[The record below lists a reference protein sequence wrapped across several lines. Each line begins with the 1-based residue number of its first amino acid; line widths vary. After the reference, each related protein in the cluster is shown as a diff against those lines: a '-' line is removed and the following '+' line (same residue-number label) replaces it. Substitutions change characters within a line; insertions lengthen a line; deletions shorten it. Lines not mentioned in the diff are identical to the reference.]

1 MTTHATPPE
10 TAGPQI
16 PVRNP
21 IPPMPATAPGQV
33 FLTKVPADAPPP
45 VVKLT
50 VWAQTKRG
58 CHMLYQ
64 QGRALILLEGVD
76 DDALH
81 KAITKKRSDE
91 RRKAIRQYNKE
102 VRDLQR
108 QADVAAKQSHGGQHY
123 DGRAERL
130 QQAYAARAS
139 MGPVLPYTDDEVTE
153 QDVARHRR
161 VKQAERCAIVAAAV
175 IGTLILGPQHPILLL
190 AALMGAPVAAW
201 WAGRNR
207 EPSGDKESSPVT
219 LAAESPATIAAA
231 ASASAAGPVVLT
243 KSEDVQVRGAN
254 DLVTALI
261 KAKIIEEADREET
274 SVLGLRTDGP
284 GWTATIELP
293 GGRTAEQAIA
303 RLVPLAGALR
313 VKASRIELK
322 KDTSAEGHESRFTIW
337 VADADNPFGAG
348 KNPSPLI
355 NAPEWNF
362 WQGGVPLGQDA
373 RHARETLHLLWSSLL
388 IGGLQDYGKSYL
400 ARLIAA
406 AAALDPYVRIIVIT
420 GKSGPDWVAL
430 KKIAHTYISG
440 AKPETLAEVHETLD
454 DLIASM
460 QNRGEQ
466 LESLSETDP
475 AQCPEGKLTPALAR
489 QADKMVTLLIVDE
502 LQELLDAAANT
513 KVKVVE
519 EDEDGKGAKHRNGKD
534 VLVETLARY
543 VRVARFVG
551 GMGVFITQRPD
562 ADSVPAKLRG
572 VCVKRAC
579 FRVKGVESAKMVL
592 GGDAVEA
599 GAAPH
604 KLLEHH
610 KGVVVLDQGAE
621 SGHIT
626 QKSDVIELPEFREI
640 VERGYDLR
648 VKAGTLTGHAAS
660 RSRVDEAVARAAE
673 LRRDA
678 VAVFDRL
685 GVPDTQGLT
694 AESLAE
700 ELGID
705 VDALRERLRRD
716 GITTT
721 NIVTFGAGKRLK
733 GFKRDQFTAPEAA

>member
-16 PVRNP
+16 PVQNHV
-21 IPPMPATAPGQV
+21 PPMPTQAPGQV
-33 FLTKVPADAPPP
+33 FLSKVPADAPPP

-58 CHMLYQ
+58 CQTLYQ
-64 QGRALILLEGVD
+64 QGRAWVLLEGVD
-76 DDALH
+76 EENLAKDVIH
-81 KAITKKRSDE
+81 KRAAE
-91 RRKAIRQYNKE
+91 NRKAIRQHHNE
-102 VRDLQR
+102 IRDLQKQAATAANQGHPG
-108 QADVAAKQSHGGQHY
+108 QAD
-123 DGRAERL
+123 RFN
-130 QQAYAARAS
+130 QAFATRVTV
-139 MGPVLPYTDDEVTE
+139 GPVLPHADDDVTE
-153 QDVARHRR
+153 KDIKRHKRTQ
-161 VKQAERCAIVAAAV
+161 QAGRCAMVAAGVVAGWV
-175 IGTLILGPQHPILLL
+175 MLGKMQYPILGIL
-190 AALMGAPVAAW
+190 AAVLGGFGAAW

-207 EPSGDKESSPVT
+207 EADDKESSPVM

-254 DLVTALI
+254 DLVTALV

-322 KDTSAEGHESRFTIW
+322 KDTTPEGHESRFAIW
-337 VADADNPFGAG
+337 VADADNPFGTG
-348 KNPSPLI
+348 KTPSPLI
-355 NAPEWNF
+355 AADEWNF
-362 WQGGVPLGQDA
+362 WIDGVPLGQDA
-373 RHARETLHLLWSSLL
+373 RRDRQALHLLWSSLL

-640 VERGYDLR
+640 VERGYGLR

>member
-16 PVRNP
+16 PVQNP
-21 IPPMPATAPGQV
+21 IPPMPGHAPW
-33 FLTKVPADAPPP
+33 FKSPVPAGAPPP
-45 VVKLT
+45 QHKLT

-58 CHMLYQ
+58 CHLLYQ
-64 QGRALILLEGVD
+64 QGRAWALLVD
-76 DDALH
+76 ADEETLAKDVIH
-81 KAITKKRSDE
+81 KRAAE
-91 RRKAIRQYNKE
+91 NRKAIRQHHNE
-102 VRDLQR
+102 VRDLQK
-108 QADVAAKQSHGGQHY
+108 QAAAATNQGHPGTA
-123 DGRAERL
+123 DRFN
-130 QQAYAARAS
+130 QAFATRVTI
-139 MGPVLPYTDDEVTE
+139 GPVLPHADDDVTE
-153 QDVARHRR
+153 KDIKRH
-161 VKQAERCAIVAAAV
+161 KLTQQASRCAMVAAGVVA
-175 IGTLILGPQHPILLL
+175 GWMTLGKMQHPILGIL
-190 AALMGAPVAAW
+190 AALLGGFGAAW

-207 EPSGDKESSPVT
+207 EADDKESSPVT

-231 ASASAAGPVVLT
+231 ASASAVGPVALT

-322 KDTSAEGHESRFTIW
+322 KDTSAEGHEGRFTIW
-337 VADADNPFGAG
+337 VADADNPFGTG
-348 KNPSPLI
+348 KTTSPLI

-362 WQGGVPLGQDA
+362 WQHGVPLGQDA
-373 RHARETLHLLWSSLL
+373 RHDRQALHLLWSSLL

-400 ARLIAA
+400 ARLIASA
-406 AAALDPYVRIIVIT
+406 GALDPYVRIIVIT
-420 GKSGPDWVAL
+420 GKSGPDWAAL
-430 KKIAHTYISG
+430 KKIAHAYISG
-440 AKPETLAEVHETLD
+440 SKPDTLVEVHEVLD
-454 DLIASM
+454 DLIGSM
-460 QNRGEQ
+460 QNLGEQ

-475 AQCPEGKLTPALAR
+475 QQCPEGKLTPALAR
-489 QADKMVTLLIVDE
+489 QPDKRLTLLIVDE

-513 KVKVVE
+513 RVKVVE

-562 ADSVPAKLRG
+562 SDSVPTKLRG

-579 FRVKGVESAKMVL
+579 FRVKGDASARMVL
-592 GGDAVEA
+592 GDDAVQA

-648 VKAGTLTGHAAS
+648 VKAGTLTGQAAS

-673 LRRDA
+673 MRRDA

-685 GVPDTQGLT
+685 GVPETQGLT

-700 ELGID
+700 EVGVD

-721 NIVTFGAGKRLK
+721 NIVTFGDRKRLK
-733 GFKRDQFTAPEAA
+733 GFKRDQFASLEAA